1 LVGCFSPRALGAVA
15 TVAAMIVALGLAG
28 CGRKG
33 GLDPPPGASVV
44 DPNAASQ
51 PAPPMSPDGRPPLP
65 PAREPDRTSPLD
77 FLID

>member
-1 LVGCFSPRALGAVA
+1 MGRFSPRALGAVA
-15 TVAAMIVALGLAG
+15 TVAAMILALGLAG

-44 DPNAASQ
+44 DPNAVSQ
-51 PAPPMSPDGRPPLP
+51 PAPTVSPDGRTLP
-65 PAREPDRTSPLD
+65 PARGPDRTSPLD